1 MKKFIIILFTL
12 VLVTSCATGEVF
24 SASTD
29 PQDSTRSITDPAGT
43 NGVLIPIASS
53 NVMAAGYDAD
63 PTTAII
69 DSRTLRSTP
78 ESGPLPGYD
87 GAKCKRGS
95 KLHLAVDT
103 YPCGNDGLAEIAI
116 PEISFWRVAG
126 CDPFRKLR
134 VRDILSGLIFIT
146 SHRNTIIYRNRSI

>member
-1 MKKFIIILFTL
+1 
-12 VLVTSCATGEVF
+12 
-24 SASTD
+24 
-29 PQDSTRSITDPAGT
+29 
-43 NGVLIPIASS
+43 
-53 NVMAAGYDAD
+53 MAAGYDAD

-116 PEISFWRVAG
+116 PETSFWRVAG